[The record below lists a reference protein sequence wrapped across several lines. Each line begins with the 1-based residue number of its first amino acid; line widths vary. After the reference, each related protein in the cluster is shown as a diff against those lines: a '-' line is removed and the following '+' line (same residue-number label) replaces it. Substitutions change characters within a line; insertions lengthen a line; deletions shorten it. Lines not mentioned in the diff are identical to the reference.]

1 MTDERLVTPARVDED
16 AQFEAGLRPRKLEDY
31 IGQDRVRENLEVS
44 IAAARGRGEALD
56 HVLLYGP
63 PGLGKTTLA
72 LVIANELGV
81 AARTTA
87 GPVIEKPGDL
97 AGILSSLKRGEVLF
111 IDEIHRLAANI
122 EEILYPAMEDF
133 VLDIVIGQGPGA
145 RSVKLP
151 VERFTLVGAT
161 TRAGLLTSPLRARF
175 GIVHRLDFYT
185 EADIEVIV
193 RRSARIL
200 GVELVGDAAHQVARR
215 SRGTPRIANRLLH
228 RVRDF
233 AQVRADGRITPEVT
247 EAAMKLLEV
256 DEHGFDDVDRRL
268 MMTIIE
274 KFGGGPVGLS
284 SLAAATS
291 EEPDAIED
299 MHEPFLIQIGFL
311 ERTPRGRMATPRAY
325 EFFGRPMPRKGTVL
339 RAEIKSLAT
348 YVPPRLLTN
357 ADLERL
363 VDTSNE
369 WIMQRTGIRER
380 HIVDPGVATSDLAKE
395 AATAAIAK
403 AGLTPSDIDLIIVGT
418 VTPDMLFPST
428 ACLVQHKIGAKPGLG
443 LRSLGG
449 VLGVHLFADRRRAR
463 WSRQARAQRTR
474 HWRRRDVEHHRLHR
488 SIHVR
493 PLWRRRRRGRGRPG
507 VRGRLRHPRLR
518 TSGRRQRRSG
528 AVHAGRRQ
536 PAAGV
541 A

>member
-16 AQFEAGLRPRKLEDY
+16 AQDEAGLRPRRLDDY

-44 IAAARGRGEALD
+44 IAAARQRGEALD

-72 LVIANELGV
+72 YVIANELGV
-81 AARTTA
+81 AVRTTS

-97 AGILSSLKRGEVLF
+97 AGILSNLQPREVLF
-111 IDEIHRLAANI
+111 IDEIHRLAPNI

-133 VLDIVIGQGPGA
+133 ELDIVIGQGPGA
-145 RSVKLP
+145 RSVKVP
-151 VERFTLVGAT
+151 IERFTLVGAT

-185 EADIEVIV
+185 EADIEEIV

-200 GVELVGDAAHQVARR
+200 SVELVADAATEVARR

-233 AQVRADGRITPEVT
+233 AQVRADGRITPEVA

-256 DEHGFDDVDRRL
+256 DQHGFDDVDRRL

-299 MHEPFLIQIGFL
+299 IHEPFLIQIGFL
-311 ERTPRGRMATPRAY
+311 ERTPRGRMATARAY
-325 EFFGRPMPRKGTVL
+325 EYFGRPMP
-339 RAEIKSLAT
+339 
-348 YVPPRLLTN
+348 
-357 ADLERL
+357 
-363 VDTSNE
+363 
-369 WIMQRTGIRER
+369 
-380 HIVDPGVATSDLAKE
+380 
-395 AATAAIAK
+395 
-403 AGLTPSDIDLIIVGT
+403 
-418 VTPDMLFPST
+418 
-428 ACLVQHKIGAKPGLG
+428 
-443 LRSLGG
+443 
-449 VLGVHLFADRRRAR
+449 
-463 WSRQARAQRTR
+463 
-474 HWRRRDVEHHRLHR
+474 
-488 SIHVR
+488 
-493 PLWRRRRRGRGRPG
+493 GRG
-507 VRGRLRHPRLR
+507 LF
-518 TSGRRQRRSG
+518 
-528 AVHAGRRQ
+528 
-536 PAAGV
+536 
-541 A
+541 